1 MSASLS
7 HHRFEIKYRLPPG
20 GAEIVREMIR
30 PHVNYDPHAPEQT
43 GFRYV
48 VRSAYFDTPDLDY
61 YWEKID
67 GLKLRKK
74 VRIRSYDPRPKDNLV
89 FVEIK
94 RRENNRI
101 LKERC
106 PLRFALLPQAMD
118 EETGG
123 AVAAALPV
131 AHRLTL
137 SRFRYLLRMDEL
149 KPTILISYDREAF
162 VGRDNDRLR
171 VTLDMDVRSK
181 LISEIDE
188 LFSDE
193 GMKRME
199 DTSTILE
206 CKFDD
211 RMPHWMVRMARRLG
225 VMAESVSKYCL
236 SIEAW
241 RGFPG

>member
-1 MSASLS
+1 
-7 HHRFEIKYRLPPG
+7 Y
-20 GAEIVREMIR
+20 
-30 PHVNYDPHAPEQT
+30 
-43 GFRYV
+43 RYV
-48 VRSAYFDTPDLDY
+48 VRSLYFDTPDLDY

-67 GLKLRKK
+67 GIKIRKK

-118 EETGG
+118 GEQGG
-123 AVAAALPV
+123 SVAAALPV
-131 AHRLTL
+131 ANRLTL
-137 SRFRYLLRMDEL
+137 SRFRYLLSMYEL
-149 KPTILISYDREAF
+149 KPTILITYDREAF
-162 VGRDNDRLR
+162 VGQDNDRLR
-171 VTLDMDVRSK
+171 VTLDMDVRSRMCGE
-181 LISEIDE
+181 LDDLFID
-188 LFSDE
+188 D

-199 DTSTILE
+199 DTRTILE

-211 RMPHWMVRMARRLG
+211 RMPHWMVKMVRRLG